1 MTKYCGFEEL
11 LRSFDTEHP
20 ESTAFFVP
28 GDQAPLPVS
37 RAAFSAAV
45 RKEADRLSADGKL
58 RLGVLC
64 DGTYDCVITI
74 FAAVLAGLTTV
85 LLDENASET
94 LLAEQIR
101 ETGVD
106 SLWGDEEL
114 REELQPFLAK
124 APETQENEPGR
135 ILFFTSGTTA
145 SCKAVVLTDRSL
157 MAAAYNGS
165 CMLPLSPEDTL
176 LCMLPLN
183 HVFGMVCGLLW
194 GMQCGSAVAMGRGMR
209 HYVDDPA
216 FYRPTVLSAVPLL
229 LDFLL
234 RHAPLGEE
242 LRLILVGAGDCPKE
256 LLEAAAARGIRI
268 SFGYGL
274 TETSSGVAI
283 SVSGDPYALE
293 VCPED
298 EVTLA
303 PDGEI
308 LVRSPACMM
317 LGYYNNE
324 EATREI
330 LRKHAD
336 GKMWIHSG
344 DIGYVTEDGFVY
356 IVDRIK
362 RMIIMSG
369 FKIFPAEI
377 EQVLLKHPAVVDC
390 AVVGMKDPVD
400 DRVPCVFVKTNQ
412 SDYCSKELLSE
423 FRDLIA
429 KAGYPDY
436 YNPRKVFITKQF
448 PITSIGKIDFRQLE
462 EIADN
467 A

>member
-317 LGYYNNE
+317 LGYYNRPE
-324 EATREI
+324 ETDEVLREGTLFTGDLGRWDEDGKLHIIGRKKEI
-330 LRKHAD
+330 LVLKDGTKIFLPEYEARIMRVLPGRDFAVLEQD
-336 GKMWIHSG
+336 GKPVLLLHGKEEERAELQDKLREVMSELPRGQQI
-344 DIGYVTEDGFVY
+344 
-356 IVDRIK
+356 
-362 RMIIMSG
+362 SG
-369 FKIFPAEI
+369 F
-377 EQVLLKHPAVVDC
+377 
-390 AVVGMKDPVD
+390 
-400 DRVPCVFVKTNQ
+400 T
-412 SDYCSKELLSE
+412 
-423 FRDLIA
+423 FRDSPL
-429 KAGYPDY
+429 
-436 YNPRKVFITKQF
+436 PRTA
-448 PITSIGKIDFRQLE
+448 TGKIQRWELTDKQPQ
-462 EIADN
+462 
-467 A
+467 

>member
-256 LLEAAAARGIRI
+256 LLEAAAARAIRI

-317 LGYYNNE
+317 LGYYNRPE
-324 EATREI
+324 ETDEVLREGTLFTGDLGRWDEDGKLHIIGRKKEI
-330 LRKHAD
+330 LVLKDGTKIFLPEYEARIMRVLPGRDFAVLEQD
-336 GKMWIHSG
+336 GKPVLLLHGKEEERAELQDKLREVMSELPRGQQI
-344 DIGYVTEDGFVY
+344 
-356 IVDRIK
+356 
-362 RMIIMSG
+362 SG
-369 FKIFPAEI
+369 F
-377 EQVLLKHPAVVDC
+377 
-390 AVVGMKDPVD
+390 
-400 DRVPCVFVKTNQ
+400 T
-412 SDYCSKELLSE
+412 
-423 FRDLIA
+423 FRDSPL
-429 KAGYPDY
+429 
-436 YNPRKVFITKQF
+436 PRTA
-448 PITSIGKIDFRQLE
+448 TGKIQRWELTDKQPQ
-462 EIADN
+462 
-467 A
+467 

>member
-11 LRSFDTEHP
+11 LRSFDTDHP
-20 ESTAFFVP
+20 ESAAFFIP
-28 GDQAPLPVS
+28 GDQAPVPVS

-317 LGYYNNE
+317 LGYYNRPE
-324 EATREI
+324 ETDEVLREGTLFTGDLGRWDEDGKLHIIGRKKEI
-330 LRKHAD
+330 LVLKDGTKIFLPEYEARIMRVLPGRDFAVLERD
-336 GKMWIHSG
+336 GKPVLLLHGKEEERAELQDKLREVMSELPRGQQI
-344 DIGYVTEDGFVY
+344 
-356 IVDRIK
+356 
-362 RMIIMSG
+362 SG
-369 FKIFPAEI
+369 F
-377 EQVLLKHPAVVDC
+377 
-390 AVVGMKDPVD
+390 
-400 DRVPCVFVKTNQ
+400 T
-412 SDYCSKELLSE
+412 
-423 FRDLIA
+423 FRDSPL
-429 KAGYPDY
+429 
-436 YNPRKVFITKQF
+436 PRTA
-448 PITSIGKIDFRQLE
+448 TGKIQRWELTGKQPQ
-462 EIADN
+462 
-467 A
+467 

>member
-58 RLGVLC
+58 RLGILC

-317 LGYYNNE
+317 LGYYNRPE
-324 EATREI
+324 ETDEVLREGTLFTGDLGRWDEDGKLHIIGRKKEI
-330 LRKHAD
+330 LVLKDGTKIFLPEYEARIMRVLPGRDFAVLEQD
-336 GKMWIHSG
+336 GKPVLLLHGQEEERAELQDKLREVMSELPRGQQI
-344 DIGYVTEDGFVY
+344 
-356 IVDRIK
+356 
-362 RMIIMSG
+362 SG
-369 FKIFPAEI
+369 F
-377 EQVLLKHPAVVDC
+377 
-390 AVVGMKDPVD
+390 
-400 DRVPCVFVKTNQ
+400 T
-412 SDYCSKELLSE
+412 
-423 FRDLIA
+423 FRDSPL
-429 KAGYPDY
+429 
-436 YNPRKVFITKQF
+436 PRTA
-448 PITSIGKIDFRQLE
+448 TGKIQRWELTGKQPQ
-462 EIADN
+462 
-467 A
+467 

>member
-124 APETQENEPGR
+124 EPETQENEPGR

-256 LLEAAAARGIRI
+256 LLEAAAARGIQI

-317 LGYYNNE
+317 LGYYNRPE
-324 EATREI
+324 ETDEVLREGTLFTGDLGRWDEDGKLHIIGRKKEI
-330 LRKHAD
+330 LVLKDGTKIFLPEYEARIMRVLPGRDFAVLEQD
-336 GKMWIHSG
+336 GKPVLLLHGKEEERAELQDKLREVMSELPRGQQI
-344 DIGYVTEDGFVY
+344 
-356 IVDRIK
+356 
-362 RMIIMSG
+362 SG
-369 FKIFPAEI
+369 F
-377 EQVLLKHPAVVDC
+377 
-390 AVVGMKDPVD
+390 
-400 DRVPCVFVKTNQ
+400 T
-412 SDYCSKELLSE
+412 
-423 FRDLIA
+423 FRDSPL
-429 KAGYPDY
+429 
-436 YNPRKVFITKQF
+436 PRTA
-448 PITSIGKIDFRQLE
+448 TGKIQRWELTGKQPQ
-462 EIADN
+462 
-467 A
+467 

>member
-317 LGYYNNE
+317 LGYYNRPE
-324 EATREI
+324 ETDEVLREGTLFTGDLGRWDEDGKLHVIGRKKEI
-330 LRKHAD
+330 LVLKDGTKIFLPEYEARIMRVLPGRDFAVLEQD
-336 GKMWIHSG
+336 GKPVLLLHGKEEERAELQDKLREVMSELPRGQQI
-344 DIGYVTEDGFVY
+344 
-356 IVDRIK
+356 
-362 RMIIMSG
+362 SG
-369 FKIFPAEI
+369 F
-377 EQVLLKHPAVVDC
+377 
-390 AVVGMKDPVD
+390 
-400 DRVPCVFVKTNQ
+400 T
-412 SDYCSKELLSE
+412 
-423 FRDLIA
+423 FRDSPL
-429 KAGYPDY
+429 
-436 YNPRKVFITKQF
+436 PRTA
-448 PITSIGKIDFRQLE
+448 TGKIQRWELTGKQPQ
-462 EIADN
+462 
-467 A
+467 

>member
-124 APETQENEPGR
+124 EPETQENEPGR

-317 LGYYNNE
+317 LGYYNRPE
-324 EATREI
+324 ETDEVLREGTLFTGDLGRWDEDGKLHIIGRKKEI
-330 LRKHAD
+330 LVLKDGTKIFLPEYEARIMRVLPGRDFAVLEQD
-336 GKMWIHSG
+336 GKPVLLLHGKEEERAELQDKLREVMSELPRGQQI
-344 DIGYVTEDGFVY
+344 
-356 IVDRIK
+356 
-362 RMIIMSG
+362 SG
-369 FKIFPAEI
+369 F
-377 EQVLLKHPAVVDC
+377 
-390 AVVGMKDPVD
+390 
-400 DRVPCVFVKTNQ
+400 T
-412 SDYCSKELLSE
+412 
-423 FRDLIA
+423 FRDSPL
-429 KAGYPDY
+429 
-436 YNPRKVFITKQF
+436 PRTA
-448 PITSIGKIDFRQLE
+448 TGKIQRWELTGKQPQ
-462 EIADN
+462 
-467 A
+467 

>member
-45 RKEADRLSADGKL
+45 RKETDTLSADGKL
-58 RLGVLC
+58 RVGVLC

-317 LGYYNNE
+317 LGYYNRPE
-324 EATREI
+324 ETDEVLREGTLFTGDLGRWDEDGKLHIIGRKKEI
-330 LRKHAD
+330 LVLKDGTKIFLPEYEARIMRVLPGRDFAVLERD
-336 GKMWIHSG
+336 GKPVLLLHGKEEERAELQDKLREVMSELPRGQQI
-344 DIGYVTEDGFVY
+344 
-356 IVDRIK
+356 
-362 RMIIMSG
+362 SG
-369 FKIFPAEI
+369 F
-377 EQVLLKHPAVVDC
+377 
-390 AVVGMKDPVD
+390 
-400 DRVPCVFVKTNQ
+400 T
-412 SDYCSKELLSE
+412 
-423 FRDLIA
+423 FRDSPL
-429 KAGYPDY
+429 
-436 YNPRKVFITKQF
+436 PRTA
-448 PITSIGKIDFRQLE
+448 TGKIQRWELTGKQPQ
-462 EIADN
+462 
-467 A
+467 

>member
-283 SVSGDPYALE
+283 SVCGDPYALE

-317 LGYYNNE
+317 LGYYNRPE
-324 EATREI
+324 ETDEVLREGTLFTGDLGRWDEDGKLHIIGRKKEI
-330 LRKHAD
+330 LVLKDGTKIFLPEYEARIMRVLPGRDFAVLERD
-336 GKMWIHSG
+336 GKPVLLLHGKEEERAELQDKLREVMSELPRGQQI
-344 DIGYVTEDGFVY
+344 
-356 IVDRIK
+356 
-362 RMIIMSG
+362 SG
-369 FKIFPAEI
+369 F
-377 EQVLLKHPAVVDC
+377 
-390 AVVGMKDPVD
+390 
-400 DRVPCVFVKTNQ
+400 T
-412 SDYCSKELLSE
+412 
-423 FRDLIA
+423 FRDSPL
-429 KAGYPDY
+429 
-436 YNPRKVFITKQF
+436 PRTA
-448 PITSIGKIDFRQLE
+448 TGKIQRWELTGKQPQ
-462 EIADN
+462 
-467 A
+467 

>member
-74 FAAVLAGLTTV
+74 LAAVLAGLTTV

-317 LGYYNNE
+317 LGYYNRPE
-324 EATREI
+324 ETDEVLREGTLFTGDLGRWDEDGKLHIIGRKKEI
-330 LRKHAD
+330 LVLKDGTKIFLPEYEARIMRVLPGRDFAVLERD
-336 GKMWIHSG
+336 GKPVLLLHGKEEERAELQDKLREVMSELPRGQQI
-344 DIGYVTEDGFVY
+344 
-356 IVDRIK
+356 
-362 RMIIMSG
+362 SG
-369 FKIFPAEI
+369 F
-377 EQVLLKHPAVVDC
+377 
-390 AVVGMKDPVD
+390 
-400 DRVPCVFVKTNQ
+400 T
-412 SDYCSKELLSE
+412 
-423 FRDLIA
+423 FRDSPL
-429 KAGYPDY
+429 
-436 YNPRKVFITKQF
+436 PRTA
-448 PITSIGKIDFRQLE
+448 TGKIQRWELTGKQPQ
-462 EIADN
+462 
-467 A
+467 

>member
-317 LGYYNNE
+317 LGYYNRPE
-324 EATREI
+324 ETDEVLREGTLFTGDLGRWDEDGKLHIIGRKKEI
-330 LRKHAD
+330 LVLKDGTKIFLPEYEARIMRVLPGRDFAVLEQD
-336 GKMWIHSG
+336 GKPVLLLHGKEEERAELQDKLREVMSELPRGQQI
-344 DIGYVTEDGFVY
+344 
-356 IVDRIK
+356 
-362 RMIIMSG
+362 SG
-369 FKIFPAEI
+369 F
-377 EQVLLKHPAVVDC
+377 
-390 AVVGMKDPVD
+390 
-400 DRVPCVFVKTNQ
+400 T
-412 SDYCSKELLSE
+412 
-423 FRDLIA
+423 FRDSPL
-429 KAGYPDY
+429 
-436 YNPRKVFITKQF
+436 PRTA
-448 PITSIGKIDFRQLE
+448 TGKIQRWELTGKQPQ
-462 EIADN
+462 
-467 A
+467 